1 MKSEEDHSI
10 DITEG
15 LREDNTCSTLQTG
28 VIKKKKRYKPVFI
41 YVGEF
46 LSVFVWGLAF
56 ATFTIEESRECSV
69 WRPYGIS
76 FSCLCL
82 V

>member
-1 MKSEEDHSI
+1 VKSEEDHSI

-28 VIKKKKRYKPVFI
+28 F
-41 YVGEF
+41 YVEF
-46 LSVFVWGLAF
+46 ECVCVGFSFCY
-56 ATFTIEESRECSV
+56 FTIEESKECSV